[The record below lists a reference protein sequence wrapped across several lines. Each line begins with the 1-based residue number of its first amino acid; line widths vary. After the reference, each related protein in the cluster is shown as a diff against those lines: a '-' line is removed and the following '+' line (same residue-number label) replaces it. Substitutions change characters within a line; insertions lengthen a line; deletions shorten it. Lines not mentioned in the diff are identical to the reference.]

1 MRKIKS
7 SVLLVICLIC
17 FCACT
22 KAGGETPAEPVP
34 VTSEPKE
41 GSSQPDFLPGNEISQ
56 AASFQVPASD
66 GSELGDGSQPDPV
79 SENSEPQKTSQAAPI
94 LDDGKLRGD
103 SQSDPVSGDS
113 ELQNLS
119 QASSASEDVKP
130 QNEHFQSPLPET
142 DGWKILK
149 DVMAGE
155 RTFYD
160 VEAAEEIK
168 ITELKQALDSDGKNA
183 VEISDFLVMDL
194 DEDGVKE
201 IVLWLVVNGNEYYGY
216 EILHCQDEE
225 VYGYRMYY
233 RSFNSLKADG
243 TFHFSSSSADKGIG
257 RVKFDASE
265 CLVEK
270 IAASQSSYNKSNEL
284 EVSYWVNGQET
295 SQEVFEAEMEKQ
307 DKKSDALWYDFTDE
321 NVKQYLS

>member
-119 QASSASEDVKP
+119 QASSASEDIKP

-201 IVLWLVVNGNEYYGY
+201 IVL
-216 EILHCQDEE
+216 
-225 VYGYRMYY
+225 
-233 RSFNSLKADG
+233 
-243 TFHFSSSSADKGIG
+243 
-257 RVKFDASE
+257 
-265 CLVEK
+265 
-270 IAASQSSYNKSNEL
+270 
-284 EVSYWVNGQET
+284 
-295 SQEVFEAEMEKQ
+295 
-307 DKKSDALWYDFTDE
+307 
-321 NVKQYLS
+321 